1 MIISFVITPKFLET
15 ISDNEKIGEA
25 LNEFRLKYSHDQFK
39 EVMFLVVDENYNYI
53 EKYKNITKILGE
65 KNIYLKYFIEDFIL
79 RLKRENASLN
89 SNNLNIDIF
98 LDKITDLKKLPKISP
113 EPYCPFPISEDK
125 LKKEFKKL
133 TQFAKKL
140 IIFDPYISQH
150 MTNYSKSGIKEI
162 NSVKNLFKNGNFEK
176 FKIKINQSQGYKY
189 SLRQIIKTIFDLN
202 KNKKMDVQIY
212 STIKKDDKKNFNKA
226 INNLQQEIENIKSNG
241 DQLEKLEHL
250 EEYHKSI
257 QDELLDYNQN
267 SMLSTRIIKIISKCF
282 EDLKEENKSIEFDLL
297 EEYSDEN
304 KFYKRGFL
312 IHGEEIKVAVDFG
325 QGLNIYTRSTKL
337 KKIYVNNKMIKK
349 EVFSFKLQ
357 ENPEYH
363 LKIITN
369 KLEKKKYSNITRF
382 EKYEKNEKIAVNS

>member
-1 MIISFVITPKFLET
+1 MIISFVITPKFLES
-15 ISDNEKIGEA
+15 ISENEKIAEA

-39 EVMFLVVDENYNYI
+39 EVMFLVVDENSDYV
-53 EKYKNITKILGE
+53 EKYKNITKIFGE
-65 KNIYLKYFIEDFIL
+65 KNLYLKYFIEDFIL
-79 RLKRENASLN
+79 RLKRENTNLN
-89 SNNLNIDIF
+89 SNNLHIDIF
-98 LDKITDLKKLPKISP
+98 LDKITDLKTLPKISP
-113 EPYCPFPISEDK
+113 EPYCHFPISEDK

-162 NSVKNLFKNGNFEK
+162 NNIKNKIKNDNFDK
-176 FKIKINQSQGYKY
+176 FKIKIDQSQGYKY

-202 KNKKMDVQIY
+202 KNKKMDVQIF
-212 STIKKDDKKNFNKA
+212 STIKKDDKKNFNKT
-226 INNLQQEIENIKSNG
+226 INNLKQEIQNIRNNG
-241 DQLEKLEHL
+241 DEPEKLKLL
-250 EEYHKSI
+250 EEYLKSI
-257 QDELLDYNQN
+257 QNEILDENQN
-267 SMLSTRIIKIISKCF
+267 SILSTRIINVISKCF
-282 EDLKEENKSIEFDLL
+282 EDLKDENKSIEFDLL
-297 EEYSDEN
+297 KEYSDEN

-312 IHGEEIKVAVDFG
+312 IHGEEIKIAVDFG

-337 KKIYVNNKMIKK
+337 KKIFVNNKLINK

-357 ENPEYH
+357 KNPEYH

-382 EKYEKNEKIAVNS
+382 EKYEKIAVNS

>member
-1 MIISFVITPKFLET
+1 MIISFVITPKFLES
-15 ISDNEKIGEA
+15 ISENEKIAEA

-39 EVMFLVVDENYNYI
+39 EVMFLVVDENSDYV
-53 EKYKNITKILGE
+53 EKYKNITKIFGE
-65 KNIYLKYFIEDFIL
+65 KNLYLKYFIEDFIL
-79 RLKRENASLN
+79 RLKRENTNLN
-89 SNNLNIDIF
+89 SNNLHIDIF
-98 LDKITDLKKLPKISP
+98 LDKITDLKTLPKISP
-113 EPYCPFPISEDK
+113 EPYCQFPISEDK

-162 NSVKNLFKNGNFEK
+162 NNIKNKIKNNNFDK
-176 FKIKINQSQGYKY
+176 FKIKIDQSQGYKY

-202 KNKKMDVQIY
+202 KNKKMDVQIF
-212 STIKKDDKKNFNKA
+212 STIKKDDKKNFDKT
-226 INNLQQEIENIKSNG
+226 INNLEQEIQKIKNNG
-241 DQLEKLEHL
+241 DEPEKLKLL
-250 EEYHKSI
+250 EEYLKSI
-257 QDELLDYNQN
+257 QNEILDENQN
-267 SMLSTRIIKIISKCF
+267 SILSTRIINVISKCF

-297 EEYSDEN
+297 KEYSDEN

-312 IHGEEIKVAVDFG
+312 IHGEEIKIAVDFG

-337 KKIYVNNKMIKK
+337 KKIFVNNKLINK

-357 ENPEYH
+357 KNPEYH

-382 EKYEKNEKIAVNS
+382 EKYEKIAVNS

>member
-1 MIISFVITPKFLET
+1 MIISFVITPKFLES
-15 ISDNEKIGEA
+15 ISENEKIAEA

-39 EVMFLVVDENYNYI
+39 EVMFLVVDENSDYV
-53 EKYKNITKILGE
+53 EKYKNITKIFGE
-65 KNIYLKYFIEDFIL
+65 KNLYLKYFIEDFIL
-79 RLKRENASLN
+79 RLKRENTNLN
-89 SNNLNIDIF
+89 SNNLHIDIF
-98 LDKITDLKKLPKISP
+98 LDKITDLKTLPKISP

-162 NSVKNLFKNGNFEK
+162 NNIKNKIKNDNFDK
-176 FKIKINQSQGYKY
+176 FKIKIDQSQGYKY

-202 KNKKMDVQIY
+202 KNKKMDVQIF
-212 STIKKDDKKNFNKA
+212 STIKKDDKKNFDKT
-226 INNLQQEIENIKSNG
+226 INNLEQEIKKIKNNG
-241 DQLEKLEHL
+241 DEPEKLKLL
-250 EEYHKSI
+250 EEYLKSI
-257 QDELLDYNQN
+257 QNEILDENQN
-267 SMLSTRIIKIISKCF
+267 SILSTRIINVISKCF
-282 EDLKEENKSIEFDLL
+282 EDLKDENKSIEFDLL
-297 EEYSDEN
+297 KEYSDEN

-312 IHGEEIKVAVDFG
+312 IHGEEIKIAVDFG

-337 KKIYVNNKMIKK
+337 KKIFVNNKLMNK

-357 ENPEYH
+357 KNPEYH

-382 EKYEKNEKIAVNS
+382 EKYEKIAVNS

>member
-1 MIISFVITPKFLET
+1 MIISFVITPKFLES
-15 ISDNEKIGEA
+15 ISENKKIAEA

-39 EVMFLVVDENYNYI
+39 EVMFLVVDENSDYV
-53 EKYKNITKILGE
+53 EKYKNITKIFGE
-65 KNIYLKYFIEDFIL
+65 KNLYLKYFIEDFIL
-79 RLKRENASLN
+79 RLKRENTNLN
-89 SNNLNIDIF
+89 SNNLHIDIF
-98 LDKITDLKKLPKISP
+98 LDKITDLKTLPKISP

-162 NSVKNLFKNGNFEK
+162 NNIKNKIKNGNFDK
-176 FKIKINQSQGYKY
+176 FKIKIDQSQGYKY

-202 KNKKMDVQIY
+202 KNKKMDVQIF
-212 STIKKDDKKNFNKA
+212 STIKKDDKKNFNKT
-226 INNLQQEIENIKSNG
+226 INNLEQEIQNIRNNG
-241 DQLEKLEHL
+241 DEPEKLKLL
-250 EEYHKSI
+250 EEYLKSI
-257 QDELLDYNQN
+257 QNEILDENQN
-267 SMLSTRIIKIISKCF
+267 SILSTRIINVISKCF

-297 EEYSDEN
+297 KEYSDEN

-312 IHGEEIKVAVDFG
+312 IHGEEIKIAVDFG

-337 KKIYVNNKMIKK
+337 KKIFVNNKLINK

-357 ENPEYH
+357 KNPEYH
-363 LKIITN
+363 LKIVTN

-382 EKYEKNEKIAVNS
+382 EKYEKIAVNS